1 MPSLDDLHSAEEFE
15 QLAKQHKAEA
25 ARLRAKSRILALDA
39 DSYDLLAECNTGL
52 ANIQR
57 SIDK

>member
-15 QLAKQHKAEA
+15 QLAQQHKAEA

-39 DSYDLLAECNTGL
+39 DSYDLLSSCNAGL
-52 ANIQR
+52 AKIQR
-57 SIDK
+57 VIDQ